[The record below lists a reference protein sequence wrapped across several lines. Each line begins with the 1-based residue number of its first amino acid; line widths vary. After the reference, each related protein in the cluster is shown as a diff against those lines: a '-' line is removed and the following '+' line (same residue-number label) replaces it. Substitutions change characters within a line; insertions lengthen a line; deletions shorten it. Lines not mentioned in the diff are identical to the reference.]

1 MSDVFGVWTSV
12 ACLWLAVWGMSG
24 SLRVAA
30 AVAGLIGML
39 AAVALLI
46 DVGDDT

>member
-1 MSDVFGVWTSV
+1 MPDVFGVWTAV

-30 AVAGLIGML
+30 GVAGAVGVLV
-39 AAVALLI
+39 AVALLI
-46 DVGDDT
+46 DVGDDK

>member
-1 MSDVFGVWTSV
+1 MGDAVGVWTMTLF
-12 ACLWLAVWGMSG
+12 LWVAVWGMSG

-30 AVAGLIGML
+30 AVAGVVGML

-46 DVGDDT
+46 DVGDDK